1 MELYRD
7 LLTEIDVI
15 NMRIGNL
22 EKEYEFWLKAT
33 VEPNGY
39 NAFPLDTCLHRM
51 QKICDQVEIYST
63 LLEEK
68 EKVRKE
74 IEQRMSEFEGLEY
87 KVTYMRD
94 VLHMTLPE
102 IAADLGYSYIWIKQV
117 SARARR
123 KEHTSNILTS

>member
-7 LLTEIDVI
+7 LLNEIDIIKVRI
-15 NMRIGNL
+15 NNL
-22 EKEYEFWLKAT
+22 EKEYDFWLKAT

-39 NAFPLDTCLHRM
+39 DAFPLDTCLDRM
-51 QKICDQVEIYST
+51 KRICNQVEGYVT
-63 LLEEK
+63 LLDEK
-68 EKVRKE
+68 EKARKE

-123 KEHTSNILTS
+123 KEHTRNILTS